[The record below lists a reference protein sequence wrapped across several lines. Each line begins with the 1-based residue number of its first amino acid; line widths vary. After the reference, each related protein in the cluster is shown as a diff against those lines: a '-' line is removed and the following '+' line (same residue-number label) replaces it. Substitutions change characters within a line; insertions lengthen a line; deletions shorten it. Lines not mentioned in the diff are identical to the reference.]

1 MHSATTHSGPRQSPL
16 TLLLLSSHPGPSFA
30 VATICV
36 VLGVTSELEPWRTAV
51 LGFAILFGQFS
62 VGLSNDWLDADRDRR
77 AGRND
82 KPVALG
88 RISVFAVRIAALMT
102 GAVGLATTG
111 ILGWQATVAHALFIA
126 SGWVYN
132 LWFKHTTLSV
142 VPYVVGFGALP
153 ATVTLARP
161 EPAVPVLWIVA
172 AGALL
177 GVAAHF
183 ANALPDL
190 DDDRLTGVVG
200 LPHRIG
206 ARASGI
212 VTFTVLAAAS
222 ALVVGGP
229 LAFGSGSAP
238 GVFGW
243 LALGSEA
250 VIVVAGIA
258 LVLTRPPGRPLFRL
272 VILGAL
278 VAVASLA
285 LSGSQ
290 LTAS

>member
-1 MHSATTHSGPRQSPL
+1 MHAIRRHSESRQSPL
-16 TLLLLSSHPGPSFA
+16 ALLLLSSHPGPSFA

-36 VLGVTSELEPWRTAV
+36 VLGVTSDLEPWRTAV

-77 AGRND
+77 TGRSD

-88 RISVFAVRIAALMT
+88 QISVSAVRTAALIS
-102 GAVGLATTG
+102 GAVGLAATG
-111 ILGWQATVAHALFIA
+111 ILGWKATVAHALFIA

-132 LWFKHTTLSV
+132 LWLKRTALSV
-142 VPYVVGFGALP
+142 IPYAVGFGALP
-153 ATVTLARP
+153 AAVTLARP
-161 EPAVPVLWIVA
+161 EPAFPVLWIVA

-206 ARASGI
+206 APASGI
-212 VTFTVLAAAS
+212 VTFTALAAAS

-229 LAFGSGSAP
+229 LTFGGGSAP

-243 LALGSEA
+243 LALGSET

-290 LTAS
+290 FTAS